1 MCCFNLKAQPIPVET
16 LIGHKKVYGF
26 SLINKKFSD
35 STRFGFFSLTSFNG
49 DYKNI
54 ENELVSSNQL
64 TFSLNKY
71 FKLAAGSS
79 FNGLLDF
86 FPSAGLQFTYFKPK
100 LLIVLNPGFEF
111 NKSVASNTFGI
122 VEWKPNLNPKMKLYT
137 RIQGLYIYNLSDPE
151 HQRSFIHFRLG
162 LSRKTWVYGLG
173 LNADFYGP
181 NLYTVNNFGAF
192 ARFEFTK

>member
-86 FPSAGLQFTYFKPK
+86 FPSAGLQFTYFKPG
-100 LLIVLNPGFEF
+100 LLLVLNPGFEF
-111 NKSVASNTFGI
+111 NHSVASNTFGI
-122 VEWKPNLNPKMKLYT
+122 VEWKPNLNQKIKLYT
-137 RIQGLYIYNLSDPE
+137 RIQGLYIHNLTNPE
-151 HQRSFIHFRLG
+151 HQRSFLHFRLG
-162 LSRKTWVYGLG
+162 LSHKTWAYGLG
-173 LNADFYGP
+173 LNADFYGS